1 MRSARSLILNW
12 EARGA
17 IPAGRLEAAMLAAG
31 VLPDG
36 ARWRRFI
43 DALLMWLGVVM
54 LGASL
59 VFFLAYNWEAMGRY
73 AKFALA
79 EGAIVAA
86 LAGMAWLGLDR
97 AGGKALLLMA
107 SLFVGALLALVGQTY
122 QTGADP
128 WELFAVW
135 AALILPWTLMSR
147 LAAQWL
153 LTLGLVNVAAV
164 LYYTTFQFWGG
175 PLLRAAFGPIALSWF
190 LLSLN
195 AGVLACWE
203 LARGRGYV
211 WMADRWAPRVI
222 GLAAG
227 TAASVLGMWAVL
239 GFKDAGAIEALGWFG
254 SMAAIYTV
262 YRWLVPDLFM
272 LAAGALSLIVLGNT
286 YLARHVVRFASAD
299 SFFFM
304 SLLVIGS
311 SAAAGWWLRRVGKE
325 FDK

>member
-12 EARGA
+12 EARGE

-36 ARWRRFI
+36 ARWRRFV
-43 DALLMWLGVVM
+43 DALLLWLGVVM

-59 VFFLAYNWEAMGRY
+59 VFFLAYNWAAMGRY

-86 LAGMAWLGLDR
+86 LAGMAWLGLEH
-97 AGGKALLLMA
+97 AGGKALLLLA

-153 LTLGLVNVAAV
+153 LALGLVNVAAV

-175 PLLRAAFGPIALSWF
+175 PLFRAAFGPIALSWF
-190 LLSLN
+190 LLALN

-203 LARGRGYV
+203 LARSRGYT

-239 GFKDAGAIEALGWFG
+239 GFKDAGAIETLGWFG
-254 SMAAIYTV
+254 SMAAIYAV